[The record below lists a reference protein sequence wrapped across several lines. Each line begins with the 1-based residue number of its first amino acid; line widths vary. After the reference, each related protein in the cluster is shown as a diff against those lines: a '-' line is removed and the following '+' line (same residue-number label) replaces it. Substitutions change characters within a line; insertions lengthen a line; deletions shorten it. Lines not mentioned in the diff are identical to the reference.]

1 MIAGLGD
8 STNVTLGHANTIHPS
23 KDFVLYADT
32 TMARGVLA
40 IPSAT
45 VGAFNSQTVRLR
57 TPVFDA
63 TGTFTFT
70 VSSGTISGAT
80 TFKTLT
86 VTVTAA
92 NSIPVAA
99 NTSSTLSLYANLGS
113 AGDVTTSGWKD
124 NVADSAPVV
133 TAGATVGAYTA
144 VAYIFIKQRNLDSET
159 TYGAAATSIYETV
172 TATLTGVGAVAG
184 AMNNAL
190 LRTQVASVANGESI
204 VVYSDGRAG
213 TASVALSSASMGTF
227 ATKVVTLFSS
237 TAASYELNMP
247 AGGGVVDSLAAL
259 SGALRVVPKDSGGN
273 FISSNARIYI
283 YSSDTSILNMNGTA
297 CTDGSASTQ
306 GYYACSLSGWMK
318 PGTVTLTVRDS
329 STVALST
336 AAVKAETSI
345 VTVNR
350 PETVTVSFDKRSYT
364 PGEKATITI
373 TVTDGA
379 GRPIANSTL
388 SSLFESGGIV
398 ASRTLDSAGLG
409 TLSAASYTFD
419 NASNI
424 AYGRGKAQV
433 TVYMPTN
440 FTGEISLYANRGD
453 SLVTT
458 TGVIGDT
465 VTVTNPTTDAAN
477 AALDAAQEATDAAI
491 AATDAAVLAQESA
504 DAAAVA
510 AEAAAETAAEAAD
523 AAKAAVD
530 AVTALSA
537 EVTKLL
543 TQFATL
549 QKLMTRIAKKVGVKV

>member
-1 MIAGLGD
+1 
-8 STNVTLGHANTIHPS
+8 
-23 KDFVLYADT
+23 
-32 TMARGVLA
+32 MARGVLA
-40 IPSAT
+40 IPSST
-45 VGAFNSQTVRLR
+45 VGAYNVQTVRLR
-57 TPVFDA
+57 TPVFDV
-63 TGTFTFT
+63 TGTYTFT
-70 VSSGTISGAT
+70 VSSGTISGAA

-99 NTSSTLSLYANLGS
+99 NTSSTLSLYGTLGIQS
-113 AGDVTTSGWKD
+113 ADGWVD
-124 NVADSAPVV
+124 NVADSAPVL
-133 TAGATVGAYTA
+133 TAGATVGSYTA
-144 VAYIFIKQRNLDSET
+144 AAFIFIKQRNADSAT
-159 TYGAAATSIYETV
+159 TYGAAATAIYETV

-184 AMNNAL
+184 HMHNAT
-190 LRTQVASVANGESI
+190 LRTQVASVASGESI

-213 TASVALSSASMGTF
+213 TASVALSTASMGTF
-227 ATKVVTLFSS
+227 ATKVVTFFSS
-237 TAASYELNMP
+237 TAATYELNMP

-259 SGALRVVPKDSGGN
+259 TGALRVVPKDSGGN
-273 FISSNARIYI
+273 FISSSARIYL

-297 CTDGSASTQ
+297 CTDGSSATQ
-306 GYYACSLSGWMK
+306 GYYACNLSGWMK
-318 PGTVTLTVRDS
+318 PGSVTVTVRDS

-336 AAVKAETSI
+336 ASVKAETTV

-350 PETVTVSFDKRSYT
+350 PETVTIAFDKRTYT

-373 TVTDGA
+373 TVTDNA

-419 NASNI
+419 NASII

-433 TVYMPTN
+433 KVYMPTN
-440 FTGEISLYANRGD
+440 YTGEISVYANRGD

-465 VTVTNPTTDAAN
+465 VTVTNPTEDAAN
-477 AALDAAQEATDAAI
+477 AALDAAQDATDAAI
-491 AATDAAVLAQESA
+491 AATDAAILAQESA

-510 AEAAAETAAEAAD
+510 AEAAAETAAEAAE

-530 AVTALSA
+530 AVTALSK

-543 TQFATL
+543 TQLATL
-549 QKLMTRIAKKVGVKV
+549 QSLMNRIAKKVGVKV